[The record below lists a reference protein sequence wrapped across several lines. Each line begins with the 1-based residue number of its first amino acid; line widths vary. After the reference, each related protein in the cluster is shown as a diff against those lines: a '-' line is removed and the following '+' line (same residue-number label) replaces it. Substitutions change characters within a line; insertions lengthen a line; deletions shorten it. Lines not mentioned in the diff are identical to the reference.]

1 MFLIKII
8 TFAAQNVKEVEF
20 MDDYHA
26 ENMNL

>member
-1 MFLIKII
+1 MFLINFI
-8 TFAAQNVKEVEF
+8 TFATQNIKEVEF